1 MPLPRFY
8 AARRFHRAR
17 RRRLRVA
24 QRRALRDFAVLADF
38 AELVDPLPSRE
49 PWWAAEVRRLVGVA
63 ALLLVLFAL
72 APAVGSARFAWGGVT
87 LQGGD
92 VLLQARACYGE
103 AQAHLEACTAMAHVH
118 RKRALLRGVSFATAV
133 RYSRAVRNPPR
144 HRRWVLLLHPGL
156 RAPAGWPS
164 GQNWSYAQPRFRA
177 VYEHVERFF
186 RAPVADPCPRA
197 LHYGGPM
204 DAIPSGFE
212 LDESC
217 VFEGT
222 RQRFFRRATSREADP
237 S

>member
-1 MPLPRFY
+1 MKRTSL
-8 AARRFHRAR
+8 
-17 RRRLRVA
+17 
-24 QRRALRDFAVLADF
+24 VLACVL
-38 AELVDPLPSRE
+38 AC
-49 PWWAAEVRRLVGVA
+49 
-63 ALLLVLFAL
+63 ALLAL
-72 APAVGSARFAWGGVT
+72 ASSASARFTWGGVA
-87 LQGGD
+87 LREGD

-103 AQAHLEACTAMAHVH
+103 AQTHLEACTAMAHVH
-118 RKRALLRGVSFATAV
+118 RKRALLRGVSFRTAV

-164 GQNWSYAQPRFRA
+164 AQSWSYAQPRFRA
-177 VYEHVERFF
+177 VYEHVERLF
-186 RAPVADPCPRA
+186 RAPVADPCPEA

-204 DAIPSGFE
+204 DAIPRGFE

-222 RQRFFRRATSREADP
+222 RQRFFRRATREADP